1 MKPKVSNLAAKSVSI
16 LRAAKT
22 IVLQACDVENTSE
35 DMSFMAAKGKSST
48 SATYCAAGNPNKTNC
63 ANRTGLPGVS
73 MHYFPK
79 DETLRQK
86 WIRFVR
92 IHRKDFVLKKQSALC
107 SAHSDDSCF
116 DIVGIPVYDENGRLI
131 EPPKRRLIPGSV
143 PSKDSLV
150 PWTSPL
156 TSRKRRKVSTRVG
169 NSFIFLQLKV
179 CHVQI

>member
-1 MKPKVSNLAAKSVSI
+1 MKRKVSNLAAKSVSI

-22 IVLQACDVENTSE
+22 IVLPACDVENTSG
-35 DMSFMAAKGKSST
+35 DMSFMTAKGKGLT

-63 ANRTGLPGVS
+63 SNRTGMPVVS

-86 WIRFVR
+86 LIRFVR

-107 SAHSDDSCF
+107 SAHFDDSCF
-116 DIVGIPVYDENGRLI
+116 DIVGIPVYNEKKRLI

-150 PWTSPL
+150 PRTSPL
-156 TSRKRRKVSTRVG
+156 TSQKHRKVSTRVG
-169 NSFIFLQLKV
+169 NSFIFL
-179 CHVQI
+179 H